1 VYGQAFSSSRMKP
14 RNTLILLGIAIALAG
29 FIFGLDRC
37 SQNTRERRERAA
49 HVVEINRTDVEGLTI
64 HNGTGLIKIRAE
76 SDAWKMVVPW
86 QDDADA
92 GVIDQLLDAVQNLR
106 PEDVIA
112 DLGKGDKKRQ
122 MLKDFGL
129 NKSKLRLKLDGQ
141 RMPPELEFG
150 QDSAVQGR
158 GYVRLAGDD
167 AVYVVADDLKN
178 IISKTPEDFRDH
190 RMTPFLTTLINRAIF
205 QVSGGEIELAK
216 EQDNWQLVRPIKAR
230 ASNDAVVDILTKMNQ
245 TQIAKFVSEIKANPE
260 SYGLDSP
267 ADVLTLYGGDG
278 RKFEIEI
285 GSAVPSDPQAV
296 YAGLPERNTVVEVSK
311 GFANLFSITPNDLR
325 DRKIARLNSD
335 LIDRIT
341 IENAGQPK
349 IVLAREENRWH
360 FLSPAN
366 APANANNI
374 NRLIEEID
382 DAEVTEFVSDTATD
396 LTKYGLGQPKLRIT
410 FSSYSSEN
418 TAESNAGEVVL
429 STLEFGSSAN
439 GITYARLE
447 EEPYIFS
454 IADHVLSDLPKTI
467 FNFRSLDILELK
479 RDELMSVTVEK
490 AGEEPLEL
498 VRDAKKKWVMKG
510 HENRQNDGQIQ
521 LFLTALTGLRAAAW
535 TGDANPGY
543 GLDQPSLEIKVSYQS
558 GEGKREVNIKF
569 GKANSGNQHYGTCTE
584 EEGIFL
590 VDDEQFNEL
599 KSSLKR

>member
-1 VYGQAFSSSRMKP
+1 MKP
-14 RNTLILLGIAIALAG
+14 RNTLVLLGVAIALAG

-37 SQNTRERRERAA
+37 SQNTRDRRERAA

-64 HNGTGLIKIRAE
+64 QNGSGLIKIRAE
-76 SDAWKMVVPW
+76 SDAWKMVAPR

-112 DLGKGDKKRQ
+112 ELGKGDKKRQ

-129 NKSKLRLKLDGQ
+129 HKSKLRLKLEGK
-141 RMPPELEFG
+141 RMPPELQFG

-158 GYVRLAGDD
+158 SYVRLADDD

-178 IISKTPEDFRDH
+178 IISKTPDDFRDH

-245 TQIAKFVSEIKANPE
+245 TQIAKFVADIKGNLG

-285 GSAVPSDPQAV
+285 GGALPSNPQSV

-311 GFANLFSITPNDLR
+311 GFASLFNITPNDLR

-349 IVLAREENRWH
+349 IVLAREESRWH
-360 FLSPAN
+360 FLSPVN

-382 DAEVTEFVSDTATD
+382 DDEVTEFVSDTAID
-396 LTKYGLGQPKLRIT
+396 LPKYGLDQPKLKIT

-429 STLEFGSSAN
+429 STLEFGNSEKE
-439 GITYARLE
+439 ITYARLQ

-454 IADHVLSDLPKTI
+454 VADQVLSDLPKTV
-467 FNFRSLDILELK
+467 FNFRSLDILDLK
-479 RDELMSVTVEK
+479 RDALTSVTVEK

-498 VRDAKKKWVMKG
+498 VRDAKSKWALKG

-535 TGDANPGY
+535 AGEIKPEY
-543 GLDQPSLEIKVSYQS
+543 GLDQPSLEIKISYQS
-558 GEGKREVNIKF
+558 GEGKREANIKF
-569 GKANSGNQHYGTCTE
+569 GKANSGNQHYGMCGE
-584 EEGIFL
+584 EEGVFL
-590 VDDEQFNEL
+590 VDDEQFNAL

>member
-1 VYGQAFSSSRMKP
+1 MKP

-49 HVVEINRTDVEGLTI
+49 HVVEINRTDVGGLTI

-76 SDAWKMVVPW
+76 SDAWKMVAPW

-129 NKSKLRLKLDGQ
+129 NKSKLRLKLDGK

-158 GYVRLAGDD
+158 GYVRLADDD

-178 IISKTPEDFRDH
+178 IVSKTPEDFRDH

-245 TQIAKFVSEIKANPE
+245 TQIAKFVSEIKANPG

-285 GSAVPSDPQAV
+285 GSAVPSNPQAV
-296 YAGLPERNTVVEVSK
+296 YAGLPERNTVVEVNK

-335 LIDRIT
+335 LVDRIT
-341 IENAGQPK
+341 IENTGQPK

-360 FLSPAN
+360 FLSPTN

-396 LTKYGLGQPKLRIT
+396 LTKYGLDQPKLKIT

-439 GITYARLE
+439 GSTYARLE

-454 IADHVLSDLPKTI
+454 IADQVLSDLPKTI
-467 FNFRSLDILELK
+467 FNFRSLDILEVK

-498 VRDAKKKWVMKG
+498 VRDAKNRWVLKG

-521 LFLTALTGLRAAAW
+521 LFLAALTGLRAAAW
-535 TGDANPGY
+535 AGDANPEY
-543 GLDQPSLEIKVSYQS
+543 GLDQPSLEIKISYQS
-558 GEGKREVNIKF
+558 GEAKREVNIKF